1 VIYHCEKV
9 QKIGTV
15 SAMEFSKKARFNQLQ
30 NQRLGPQC
38 RQFLGVLRVR
48 VQSLYKHMLRGSGMS
63 EKPVRLGQRE
73 QQIVELLLQGC
84 DNDEIARQL
93 NMARRTVKAHF
104 NRLFLRFGI
113 TSGIKRVKLATL
125 LYRRQLCLETNV
137 TESAYPANE
146 RAELSNLLPRDLRT
160 KKLPTKLELP
170 NTSSRITSESSTTSS
185 DSGIESN
192 SPSGTRHA
200 DSSKSRELDPLE
212 AWEHS
217 ILGLGETSSSGTH
230 R

>member
-1 VIYHCEKV
+1 
-9 QKIGTV
+9 
-15 SAMEFSKKARFNQLQ
+15 
-30 NQRLGPQC
+30 
-38 RQFLGVLRVR
+38 
-48 VQSLYKHMLRGSGMS
+48 MS
-63 EKPVRLGQRE
+63 ERPVRLGQRE

-125 LYRRQLCLETNV
+125 LYRRQLCLEANV
-137 TESAYPANE
+137 TESEFPANE
-146 RAELSNLLPRDLRT
+146 RAESLSLLPGDLRT
-160 KKLPTKLELP
+160 KRLLTKSEPP
-170 NTSSRITSESSTTSS
+170 NTSSRITSGSSMTNS
-185 DSGIESN
+185 DCGIESS
-192 SPSGTRHA
+192 SPSGTRHENT
-200 DSSKSRELDPLE
+200 SKSPEPDQLE

-217 ILGLGETSSSGTH
+217 ILGLDEVSPSGSHH